1 MTRSTGGVDHPA
13 SGRAASRSNAGLSAR
28 GAKARWLKGVPFDK
42 QATLIPPGVFDAWWN
57 ATIATDPVGS
67 KMDPPQLRAADG
79 VMSEFDHY

>member
-1 MTRSTGGVDHPA
+1 
-13 SGRAASRSNAGLSAR
+13 
-28 GAKARWLKGVPFDK
+28 
-42 QATLIPPGVFDAWWN
+42 VFDAWWN